1 MRKSIVLLLVLVFL
15 TVSCY
20 ITLLPANATSK
31 TVIVPDDYPTIA
43 DAVGNATAGDT
54 IFFKEGTYEGPIN
67 QTVRID
73 KPLTL
78 IGQSAESTILKLHP
92 YYTETWI
99 CTQSFINADDAI
111 IISAN
116 DVKIVNLTLRFISDI
131 RVNGDRVQITGNDI
145 RSGSTARGLII
156 AGSECNITNNTVLGR
171 INLNSSS
178 NFISHNNFYSLILQ
192 SSDNN
197 TVDSNGFKYL
207 GLSASNNNTIL
218 RNNIS
223 YENVQYIIDIYNSTN
238 NIFHDNRVEAVYWN
252 TNLNLGAQAQN
263 NTFYGNT
270 FIGENELVIADDSAY
285 DNSWDNSTKGN
296 YWSNYNGTDNNHDGI
311 GDNPYIIDANNK
323 DNYPLMK
330 PIANPQ
336 SSPPIPSPSPAPSSE
351 PQPDPFPTLT
361 VALTTVAA
369 AVVAAGLLFY
379 YRKKRKRE
387 AEQT

>member
-1 MRKSIVLLLVLVFL
+1 MRKTVALLLVLVFL
-15 TVSCY
+15 TVSFC

-31 TVIVPDDYPTIA
+31 TVVVPDDYPTIA
-43 DAVGNATAGDT
+43 DALGNATAGDT

-67 QTVRID
+67 RTLRID

-111 IISAN
+111 IVSAN

-145 RSGSTARGLII
+145 HSGSTARGLII
-156 AGSECNITNNTVLGR
+156 AGSECNVTNNTVLGR
-171 INLNSSS
+171 INLHSSF
-178 NFISHNNFYSLILQ
+178 NFISHNNFYSLVLQ

-207 GLSASNNNTIL
+207 QLSASNNNTIL

-238 NIFHDNRVEAVYWN
+238 NIVHDNRVEAVYWN

-311 GDNPYIIDANNK
+311 GDSPYIIDANNK
-323 DNYPLMK
+323 DNCPLMK
-330 PIANPQ
+330 PVATP
-336 SSPPIPSPSPAPSSE
+336 SSPPPNTSPTPTPQV
-351 PQPDPFPTLT
+351 PQPEPFPTVT
-361 VALTTVAA
+361 VIAASVAA
-369 AVVAAGLLFY
+369 IVLIGGLLVYF
-379 YRKKRKRE
+379 KKRKRE
-387 AEQT
+387 VAFS